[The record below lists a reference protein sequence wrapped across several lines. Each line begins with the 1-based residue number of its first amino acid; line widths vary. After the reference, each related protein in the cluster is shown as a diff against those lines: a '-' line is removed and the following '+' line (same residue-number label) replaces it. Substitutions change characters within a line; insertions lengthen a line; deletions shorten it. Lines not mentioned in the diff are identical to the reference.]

1 MLAHYDPQLP
11 LVLACDASPYGLGA
25 VLAHCYPDGSEK
37 PIAYA
42 SRTLSAAEKN
52 YSQIEKE
59 GLACVFGVKRFHLY
73 LYGRSFTLA
82 TDHKPLLS
90 LFGAKKPVPSQASSR
105 IQRWALTLS
114 MYDYTFIHKKSAH
127 RKELLSN

>member
-25 VLAHCYPDGSEK
+25 VLAHRYPDGSEK
-37 PIAYA
+37 PVAYA
-42 SRTLSAAEKN
+42 SRTLSVAEKN

-73 LYGRSFTLA
+73 LYGRSFTSA

-90 LFGAKKPVPSQASSR
+90 LLGAKKPVPPQASG
-105 IQRWALTLS
+105 
-114 MYDYTFIHKKSAH
+114 
-127 RKELLSN
+127 